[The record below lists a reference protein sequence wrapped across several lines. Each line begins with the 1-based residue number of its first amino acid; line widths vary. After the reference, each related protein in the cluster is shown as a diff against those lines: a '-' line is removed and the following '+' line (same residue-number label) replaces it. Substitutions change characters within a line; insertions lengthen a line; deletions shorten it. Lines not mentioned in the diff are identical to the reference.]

1 MSEIMA
7 RLTILSDSLPV
18 AILASLLEAPPPV
31 ESWPIGFVPRVGVK
45 RKSAGVTF
53 AVPIEAGEV
62 QLERLLTQAS
72 VAKIKGHGND
82 LYVEL
87 SVVGYVSVTGGVA
100 LTPTSVGLLAELHA
114 SIDIDLYAV

>member
-18 AILASLLEAPPPV
+18 AILASLLEVPPV

-62 QLERLLTQAS
+62 QLERLLAQAS
-72 VAKIKGHGND
+72 VAKIKGHGDD
-82 LYVEL
+82 LYIEL